1 MHHPKITKKRKFRFI
16 LDSAFAAPSKFPKL
30 NKKAK
35 LIHSVIDLGLSPTT
49 EDKDIYQKA
58 IEGNCIVLTINFDDF
73 KKLVKTDKAGVVGI
87 PSQQTN
93 AEIDEMVTK
102 FISGKNPDDFLGKAT
117 KI

>member
-1 MHHPKITKKRKFRFI
+1 MHPQKNKKVRKFRFL
-16 LDSAFAAPSKFPKL
+16 LDSAFAKASKFLRL

-35 LIHSVIDLGLSPTT
+35 LIHSVLDLGMSPTT

-58 IEGNCIVLTINFDDF
+58 IENNCLVLTINFDDF
-73 KKLVKTDKAGVVGI
+73 KKFVRVGKAGVIGI

-93 AEIDEMVTK
+93 DEIDKLVSD
-102 FISGKNPDDFLGKAT
+102 FISDKNPDDFIGKAI